1 MKILK
6 SAVVFNQD
14 EIQVSKTKFIPCS
27 DHYGVET
34 GFELS
39 KLERS
44 TDSILFPS
52 FLERIESSAVDQT
65 MIQQSICILQESIS
79 EAESRRYKC
88 SILKWIL
95 ILMLCSLEFLM
106 FQYII
111 ESHIQRFI
119 AIIYAIVMVT
129 LFFIFLSVEKS
140 MIPQE
145 ISALQES
152 RSHLNMI
159 ERQASIIL
167 SKDTAML
174 DIP

>member
-1 MKILK
+1 
-6 SAVVFNQD
+6 
-14 EIQVSKTKFIPCS
+14 
-27 DHYGVET
+27 VET